1 MQTFPNLFS
10 TINIAG
16 HIYKNRILAAPM
28 VFGFMALMGPMA
40 DSCYRG
46 VEARAKGG
54 AAEVVVGETPVNS
67 SDAPDAL
74 FPGTETNFTVY
85 SGRNFDAYRKYAELI
100 KKYDAYALIEI
111 FHAGDAKNPLPFGER
126 VNPWGPMAYL
136 RPDGVQ
142 VEAFDA
148 KKMKKVRYDFVNCS
162 AFMKAAGFD
171 GVCIHGGH
179 GFLFTQFLSPANRR
193 TDEYSGSLENRG
205 RFPRD
210 ILRDMRNALGKD
222 FIIELRLNGADL
234 VEGGSTPE
242 QMAEFCSTLNG
253 LVDIIHVSCG
263 WKARGYTTQ
272 EFTSMYEP
280 HGINI
285 ERAAIIKKKTAIP
298 VTAVGGI
305 NSPEFAEKA
314 IAEGKVDFVSLA
326 RQLIADPDFP
336 NKAKAG
342 KTDEILR
349 CVRCYNCYTGM
360 PEIPGDD
367 RATLVPKTDPSK
379 PPATSS
385 PNAPRLRTCTINP
398 VAGNESLIDA
408 MPAPKASRNVL
419 VVGGGPGGMRA
430 AIAAADRGH
439 KVTLVEKGGSLGGIL
454 YFTDNDEHKID
465 LKNFKDL
472 LVREVGKRKI
482 KVMLNTEATPE
493 FIKKFN
499 ADAVILA
506 IGAVPTVLP
515 IPGIEKAI
523 SALDVYKKGT
533 KIGKNVIMV
542 GGGLAGCETGIY
554 LSDKGHN
561 VTIVE
566 MQKRL
571 APESFG
577 LALTAAVRQ
586 IEKRKNMTVKT
597 GCRCVEI
604 SATSV
609 KVKNAD
615 GAEESIKGDTVVYSL
630 GMSAKRPE
638 VEKLRQAAGKA
649 AVFEVGDCVR
659 GAKVFE
665 AGTEGFMAA
674 MKIV

>member
-1 MQTFPNLFS
+1 MQKYPHLFS
-10 TINIAG
+10 TINVAG
-16 HIYKNRILAAPM
+16 HTYKNRILAAPM

-54 AAEVVVGETPVNS
+54 ASEVVVGETPINS

-74 FPGTETNFTVY
+74 FPGTETDYSVH
-85 SGRNFDAYRKYAELI
+85 SGRNFDAYKKYADLI
-100 KKYDAYALIEI
+100 KKHDAIALIEI
-111 FHAGDAKNPLPFGER
+111 FHAGDAKNPLPIGER

-148 KKMKKVRYDFVNCS
+148 KKMKKVRDDFVTCS

-171 GVCIHGGH
+171 GICIHGGH

-193 TDEYSGSLENRG
+193 TDEYGGNLENRG
-205 RFPRD
+205 RFPRE
-210 ILRDMRNALGKD
+210 IMSDMRKALGNN

-280 HGINI
+280 HGINVD
-285 ERAAIIKKKTAIP
+285 RAAIIKKKTNIP

-305 NSPEFAEKA
+305 NSPEFADKV

-336 NKAKAG
+336 NKARTG
-342 KTDEILR
+342 KSDEILR
-349 CVRCYNCYTGM
+349 CIRRFNCYTGM

-367 RATLVPKTDPSK
+367 RATLVPNTAAHKQ
-379 PPATSS
+379 PPTPQPA
-385 PNAPRLRTCTINP
+385 APRLRTCTLNP
-398 VAGNESLIDA
+398 VSGNESIIDA

-419 VVGGGPGGMRA
+419 VIGGGPGGMRA

-439 KVTLVEKGGSLGGIL
+439 KVTLVEKNDSLGGIL
-454 YFTDNDEHKID
+454 YFTDEDEHKID

-472 LVREVGKRKI
+472 LILEIGKRKI
-482 KVMLNTEATPE
+482 KVMLNTTATPE
-493 FIKKFN
+493 FIKNFN

-506 IGAVPTVLP
+506 IGAVPTILP

-523 SALDVYKKGT
+523 SALDAYKKGT
-533 KIGKNVIMV
+533 QIGENVIMV

-554 LSDKGHN
+554 LADKGHN

-577 LALTAAVRQ
+577 LALTATVRQ

-604 SATSV
+604 TATSV
-609 KVKNAD
+609 KVKNVH

-638 VEKLRQAAGKA
+638 VEKLREAAGKA
-649 AVFEVGDCVR
+649 VVFEAGDCVR

-674 MKIV
+674 MQIL